1 MVESTTV
8 EVDGIEIEV
17 VLDDKGLK
25 AMAEIMNPIP
35 KPVRDAA
42 SSFDTVEVSDKP
54 TADYEVV
61 VDTGR
66 DVGSR
71 NLDGFR
77 EDDRITLKYVSY
89 DPDLRIT
96 LDYDA

>member
-8 EVDGIEIEV
+8 EIDGIEVEVEVFAGGVEAAAEV
-17 VLDDKGLK
+17 V
-25 AMAEIMNPIP
+25 NPIP

-61 VDTGR
+61 VDTDK

-89 DPDLRIT
+89 DPELRIT